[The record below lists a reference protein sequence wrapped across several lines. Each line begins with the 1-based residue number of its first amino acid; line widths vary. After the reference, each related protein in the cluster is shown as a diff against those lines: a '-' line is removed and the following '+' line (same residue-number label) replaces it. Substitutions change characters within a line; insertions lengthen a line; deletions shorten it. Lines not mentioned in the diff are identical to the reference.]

1 MAKQR
6 TIRPTITAE
15 PAGTYTRRR
24 PSPLRRIEQ
33 ELAEEVVKPMPKQRV
48 RQFMASGALDA
59 TLLMVVLNI
68 GGTQLRRR
76 LAGQGAMAPA
86 EAERVKL
93 AEELVER
100 GTRTFGD
107 RDVFMAWLG
116 DESPGLGGKRP
127 MDLIRS
133 ITGMRLVMDE
143 LLAIEHGMPL

>member
-1 MAKQR
+1 MAKQK
-6 TIRPTITAE
+6 TDTPTIAAE
-15 PAGTYTRRR
+15 PTATYTRRR
-24 PSPLRRIEQ
+24 PSPLRRNQQ

-48 RQFMASGALDA
+48 RQFMSAGVLDEA
-59 TLLMVVLNI
+59 LLMVVLNI

-76 LAGQGAMAPA
+76 LAGQGTMAPA

-107 RDVFMAWLG
+107 RSIFMAWLG